1 MSNDLPAA
9 ICLKSIR
16 KEYVINNVSNT
27 VLADINLT
35 IHQGEMVAIVGPSGS
50 GKSTLMNIIGCL
62 DKPDAGRLTL
72 FDRDTAEISHDR
84 LAECRQKYIGFIFQ
98 RYQLLPWLSVI
109 DNVMMPARYTT
120 QTHQQALIR
129 ARMLMARL
137 GMADKLSYL
146 PNQLSGG
153 QQQRTG
159 IARALM
165 NGAPIIL
172 ADEPTGALDRQNG
185 QEVMALLKELHREG
199 HTIVVVTHD
208 AEIAAQ
214 TQRQI
219 HLEDGKIVCQHT
231 TDMPDVSLPALLTQ
245 VQCARFRLRDAIFTA
260 WLALMGH
267 RVRAFLSM
275 LGIII
280 GIMSVVNTVAIGEGA
295 RQKVLNDIARLGA
308 HKIEIQPG
316 VDTRGNPLYG
326 ILSADDL
333 RYLKSLPFV
342 TEVSA
347 FVSQHMAVA
356 SLKKAGVMGV
366 RGVGREWFALNNQH
380 ILSGNLFSLFEQSSA
395 AQAVI
400 IDEIARQ
407 KLFPDASGDVIGQL
421 VNIGGSLWRVTG
433 LVSNG
438 LVTGEGQLYVPFT
451 SFMERISPSATV
463 SQIDVHVAEN
473 VDETDA
479 ARQIAVAMKARHG
492 AGNIQ
497 VKTNQQVLKA
507 VSNASQSLNLLIT
520 AIACISLFVGGIG
533 VMNVMLVSV
542 SERTR
547 EIGIRLAVGATRH
560 DILRQFL
567 TESVVICLLGG
578 ALGVLLSLLTSLAI
592 GMFATTIVMKIGLLP
607 VLGAFAISTLT
618 GLVFGFFPARNA
630 AKLNPVEAIA
640 RE

>member
-326 ILSADDL
+326 VLSADDL

-492 AGNIQ
+492 AGNI
-497 VKTNQQVLKA
+497 
-507 VSNASQSLNLLIT
+507 
-520 AIACISLFVGGIG
+520 
-533 VMNVMLVSV
+533 
-542 SERTR
+542 
-547 EIGIRLAVGATRH
+547 
-560 DILRQFL
+560 
-567 TESVVICLLGG
+567 
-578 ALGVLLSLLTSLAI
+578 
-592 GMFATTIVMKIGLLP
+592 
-607 VLGAFAISTLT
+607 
-618 GLVFGFFPARNA
+618 
-630 AKLNPVEAIA
+630 
-640 RE
+640 

>member
-1 MSNDLPAA
+1 MSNYLPAA

-421 VNIGGSLWRVTG
+421 INIGGSLWRVTG

-479 ARQIAVAMKARHG
+479 SRQIAVAMKARHG